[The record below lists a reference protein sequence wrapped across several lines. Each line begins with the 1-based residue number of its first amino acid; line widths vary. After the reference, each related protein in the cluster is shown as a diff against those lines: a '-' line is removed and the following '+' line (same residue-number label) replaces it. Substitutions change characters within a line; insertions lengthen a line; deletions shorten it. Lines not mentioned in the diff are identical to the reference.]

1 MYKNPFITIAIVFAI
16 IVCFLVAGNVIIV
29 AEKIAEITHIPF
41 VEPIIYALCIVL
53 LVIVFV
59 VPTLKIIITPE
70 FPKLQNSDNID
81 ARVKVK
87 ELLIKN
93 CYYKEDGS
101 ERDTEELRS
110 KRAELD
116 RNMKG
121 TEYEDI
127 KNELNCRYNNIKS
140 VIHKYGKSVFVVTAI
155 SQSGRIDTIG
165 MIILNYRMLSDIVK
179 QAGFRPSTY
188 QMYKLYVS
196 VLTTSFFSYLTSDVI
211 SSFDFDSFFDKDSAI
226 NSLVNNFK
234 GGGFIIKSATDGA
247 ANALMTLRIGY
258 VALNYL
264 KMGAKQLKD
273 NRNEVRKSA
282 MEDAWKECKKISG
295 SITEKVWQVINPA
308 SKTSVSTE
316 GSVH

>member
-41 VEPIIYALCIVL
+41 VETIIYALCIVL
-53 LVIVFV
+53 LIIVFV
-59 VPTLKIIITPE
+59 VPILKIIITPE
-70 FPKLQNSDNID
+70 FPKLQNSGDINE
-81 ARVKVK
+81 RSKVK

-93 CYYKEDGS
+93 CYYNEDGS
-101 ERDTEELRS
+101 ERGPVELKN
-110 KRAELD
+110 KRAELKSK
-116 RNMKG
+116 MEG
-121 TEYEDI
+121 AETEDI
-127 KNELNCRYNNIKS
+127 EEELNCRYNNIKS

-179 QAGFRPSTY
+179 QAGFRPNTY

-273 NRNEVRKSA
+273 NRKEVRKSA
-282 MEDAWKECKKISG
+282 MKDAREECKKISG

-308 SKTSVSTE
+308 SKTNVSTE